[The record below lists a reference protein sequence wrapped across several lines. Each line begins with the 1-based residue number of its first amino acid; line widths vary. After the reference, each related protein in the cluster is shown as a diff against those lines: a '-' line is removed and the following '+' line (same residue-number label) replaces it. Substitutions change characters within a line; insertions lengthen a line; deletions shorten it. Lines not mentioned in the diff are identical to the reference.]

1 MFLTRLVY
9 HSLADFTSGSGSVSD
24 EMGRILSAGL
34 RNNPPHGLTGVLAVD
49 GNRFL
54 QVLEGSRRAVS
65 STFRRI
71 ASDTAHR
78 GLEIVYCGEVEERV
92 FHDWSVA
99 VLREETLPAC
109 EGREVMYDN
118 ITADGLVERARRIRE
133 TGLIA
138 RRDTL
143 HTPQEAS

>member
-9 HSLADFTSGSGSVSD
+9 HSCASFASNPRSASD

-34 RNNPPHGLTGVLAVD
+34 KNNPPGGLTGVLAVD
-49 GNRFL
+49 GDRFL

-65 STFRRI
+65 TTFRRI
-71 ASDTAHR
+71 AADTAHR
-78 GLEIVYCGEVEERV
+78 GLEIVFCGEVDQRC

-99 VLREETLPAC
+99 VLREETLPAS
-109 EGREVMYDN
+109 EGRDVDYDH

-138 RRDTL
+138 RRDTM
-143 HTPQEAS
+143 HPVSS